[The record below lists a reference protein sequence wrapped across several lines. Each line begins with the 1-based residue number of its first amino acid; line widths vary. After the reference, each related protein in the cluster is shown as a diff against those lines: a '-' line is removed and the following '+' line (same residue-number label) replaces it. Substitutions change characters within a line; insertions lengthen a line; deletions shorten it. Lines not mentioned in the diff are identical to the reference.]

1 MAAEDEKQE
10 LRRTAREIRRAAHA
24 TGGEAAERLAANFH
38 RAKTGF
44 GEQGPSRGSSAVIA
58 GYWPMADEI
67 DVRPLLAALHDQGR
81 TIVLP
86 VVVGSDKP
94 LIFRRWQP
102 EMALQ
107 DGIFSTRHPGAE
119 AAEEVPGLL
128 LVPLLA
134 FDGRGARLGWGGGFY
149 DRTLAQLRAAG
160 PVIAVGVAYH
170 GQRVERVPQS
180 PEDQP
185 LDWIVTDD
193 DVFEIG

>member
-1 MAAEDEKQE
+1 MATEDEKQE

-24 TGGEAAERLAANFH
+24 RGGDAARRLAANFH
-38 RAKTGF
+38 RAWPGF
-44 GEQGPSRGSSAVIA
+44 GEREPAAAIA

-67 DVRPLLAALHDQGR
+67 DVRPLLAALHGQGR

-86 VVVGSDKP
+86 VVAGSGEA
-94 LIFRRWQP
+94 LIFRRWRP
-102 EMALQ
+102 EMELQ
-107 DGIFSTRHPGAE
+107 VGTFSTRHPGAE
-119 AAEEVPGLL
+119 ALEETPGLL

-149 DRTLAQLRAAG
+149 DRTLAHLRAAG

-170 GQRVERVPQS
+170 VQRVERVPQS

-185 LDWIVTDD
+185 LDWIVTDE
-193 DVFEIG
+193 DVIEAG

>member
-24 TGGEAAERLAANFH
+24 AGGEAAERLAANFH

-44 GEQGPSRGSSAVIA
+44 GEQGPSQGSSAVIA

-94 LIFRRWQP
+94 LLFRLWPP
-102 EMALQ
+102 EMAVP
-107 DGIFSTRHPGAE
+107 DGIFSTRHTGVE
-119 AAEEVPGLL
+119 AAGGGHGRVP
-128 LVPLLA
+128 VPLLGFA
-134 FDGRGARLGWGGGFY
+134 GAGA
-149 DRTLAQLRAAG
+149 DR
-160 PVIAVGVAYH
+160 
-170 GQRVERVPQS
+170 S
-180 PEDQP
+180 
-185 LDWIVTDD
+185 
-193 DVFEIG
+193 

>member
-10 LRRTAREIRRAAHA
+10 LRRTARESRRAAHA
-24 TGGEAAERLAANFH
+24 AGGDAAERLAANFH
-38 RAKTGF
+38 RARPGF
-44 GEQGPSRGSSAVIA
+44 GEQEPSAAIA

-67 DVRPLLAALHDQGR
+67 DVRPLLAELHDRGL

-86 VVVGSDKP
+86 VVVGSGKA

-102 EMALQ
+102 EMVLQ
-107 DGIFSTRHPGAE
+107 VGTFSTHHPGAE
-119 AAEEVPGLL
+119 APEEAPGLL

-149 DRTLAQLRAAG
+149 DRTLAHLRAAG

-185 LDWIVTDD
+185 LDWIVTDE